1 MAMKNAAMLSGVL
14 VLALLGAAQAAQ
26 AAQGAQGKECKGVAF
41 PEHLQ
46 VSGSD
51 LTLNGLGMRKATFL
65 KVNVYVGALYV
76 AHPSRD
82 PQPLIDPASPA
93 ELILH
98 FVRNVGVGDLRDAWK
113 EGFEKV
119 AKDQL
124 PALNARIATLNSWMS
139 GMETGQRLTFTRLPG
154 TGIQVD
160 VNGAVKGTIPGD
172 DFARALMTI
181 WLGPNPPNSELKSGL
196 LGGSCD

>member
-1 MAMKNAAMLSGVL
+1 MKSTSIRGGALG
-14 VLALLGAAQAAQ
+14 LALFGMAIGTAIGTAQA
-26 AAQGAQGKECKGVAF
+26 KECKGITF
-41 PEHLQ
+41 PEHLP
-46 VSGSD
+46 VGGSD

-76 AHPSRD
+76 AHPSHD

-98 FVRNVGVGDLRDAWK
+98 FVRSVGVGDLRDAWK

-124 PALNARIATLNSWMS
+124 PALEARIATLNSWMS
-139 GMETGQRLTFTRLPG
+139 SMETGQRLTFTRLPG
-154 TGIQVD
+154 AGIQVD
-160 VNGAVKGTIPGD
+160 VNGVVKGTIAGD

>member
-1 MAMKNAAMLSGVL
+1 MRSFVL
-14 VLALLGAAQAAQ
+14 VSGLLLLAAVGAAHART
-26 AAQGAQGKECKGVAF
+26 CRGVDF

-46 VSGSD
+46 VAGHD
-51 LTLNGLGMRKATFL
+51 LALNGLGMRKATFL

-76 AHPSRD
+76 THPSHD
-82 PQPLIDPASPA
+82 PQPLIDPGTPA
-93 ELILH
+93 QLILH

-119 AKDQL
+119 ARDQMA
-124 PALNARIATLNSWMS
+124 ALNGRITTLNGWMS
-139 GMETGQRLTFTRLPG
+139 DMKTGQRLSFTRLPG

-160 VNGAVKGTIPGD
+160 VNGVVQGTIPGE

-181 WLGPNPPNSELKSGL
+181 WLGANPPNPEIKSGL
-196 LGGSCD
+196 LGGECG

>member
-1 MAMKNAAMLSGVL
+1 MKSTSIRGGALG
-14 VLALLGAAQAAQ
+14 LALFGMAIGTAIGTAQA
-26 AAQGAQGKECKGVAF
+26 KECKGITF
-41 PEHLQ
+41 PEHLP
-46 VSGSD
+46 VGGSD

-76 AHPSRD
+76 AHPSHD

-98 FVRNVGVGDLRDAWK
+98 FVRSVGVGDLRDAWK

-124 PALNARIATLNSWMS
+124 PALEARIATLNSWMS
-139 GMETGQRLTFTRLPG
+139 SMETGQRLTFTRLPG
-154 TGIQVD
+154 AGIQVD
-160 VNGAVKGTIPGD
+160 VNGVVKGTIPGD

>member
-1 MAMKNAAMLSGVL
+1 MKSTSIRGGALG
-14 VLALLGAAQAAQ
+14 LALFGMAIGTAIGTAQA
-26 AAQGAQGKECKGVAF
+26 KECKGITF
-41 PEHLQ
+41 PEHLP
-46 VSGSD
+46 VGGSD

-76 AHPSRD
+76 AHPSHD

-98 FVRNVGVGDLRDAWK
+98 FVRSVGVGDLRDAWK

-124 PALNARIATLNSWMS
+124 PALEARIATLNSWMS
-139 GMETGQRLTFTRLPG
+139 SMETGQRLTFTRLPG

-160 VNGAVKGTIPGD
+160 VNGVVKGTIPGD

>member
-1 MAMKNAAMLSGVL
+1 MKSTSILGG
-14 VLALLGAAQAAQ
+14 VLALALFGTAIGTAQA
-26 AAQGAQGKECKGVAF
+26 KECKGITF
-41 PEHLQ
+41 PEHLPLG
-46 VSGSD
+46 GSD

-76 AHPSRD
+76 AHPSHD

-98 FVRNVGVGDLRDAWK
+98 FVRGVGVGDLRDAWK

-124 PALNARIATLNSWMS
+124 PALEARIATLNSWMS

-154 TGIQVD
+154 AGIQVD
-160 VNGAVKGTIPGD
+160 VNGVVKGTIPGD

>member
-1 MAMKNAAMLSGVL
+1 
-14 VLALLGAAQAAQ
+14 
-26 AAQGAQGKECKGVAF
+26 
-41 PEHLQ
+41 
-46 VSGSD
+46 
-51 LTLNGLGMRKATFL
+51 
-65 KVNVYVGALYV
+65 
-76 AHPSRD
+76 
-82 PQPLIDPASPA
+82 
-93 ELILH
+93 
-98 FVRNVGVGDLRDAWK
+98 VRSVGVGDLRDAWQ

-119 AKDQL
+119 AKDRL
-124 PALNARIATLNSWMS
+124 PALQARIATLNSWMS

-160 VNGAVKGTIPGD
+160 VNGVVKGTIPGD

>member
-1 MAMKNAAMLSGVL
+1 MKRTAMVSGV
-14 VLALLGAAQAAQ
+14 VMLALFGTAIGTAQAR
-26 AAQGAQGKECKGVAF
+26 ECKGVTF
-41 PEHLQ
+41 PEHLP
-46 VSGSD
+46 VGGSD

-76 AHPSRD
+76 AHPAHD

-98 FVRNVGVGDLRDAWK
+98 FVRSVGVGDLRDAWK

-124 PALNARIATLNSWMS
+124 PALQARIATLNSWMS

-154 TGIQVD
+154 TGVQVD
-160 VNGAVKGTIPGD
+160 VNGVVKGVIPGD

>member
-1 MAMKNAAMLSGVL
+1 MKSTSIPGGVL
-14 VLALLGAAQAAQ
+14 VLALFGLAMGTAIGTAQA
-26 AAQGAQGKECKGVAF
+26 KECKGITF

-46 VSGSD
+46 VGGSD

-76 AHPSRD
+76 THPSHD

-98 FVRNVGVGDLRDAWK
+98 FVRSVGVGDLRDAWK

-124 PALNARIATLNSWMS
+124 PALEARIATLNSWMS

-154 TGIQVD
+154 AGIQVD
-160 VNGAVKGTIPGD
+160 VNGVVKGTIAGD

>member
-1 MAMKNAAMLSGVL
+1 MKRTSILGGLLIVAMLGT
-14 VLALLGAAQAAQ
+14 AHAR
-26 AAQGAQGKECKGVAF
+26 ECKGIAF

-51 LTLNGLGMRKATFL
+51 LTLNGLGMRQATFL
-65 KVNVYVGALYV
+65 KVNVYVAALYV
-76 AHPSRD
+76 AHPSHD
-82 PQPLIDPASPA
+82 PQPLIDPGTPA

-98 FVRNVGVGDLRDAWK
+98 FVRKVGVGDLRDAWK

-119 AKDQL
+119 ATDQVS
-124 PALNARIATLNSWMS
+124 ALEARIATLNGWMS
-139 GMETGQRLTFTRLPG
+139 KMETGQRLTFTRLPG

-160 VNGAVKGTIPGD
+160 VNGVVKGTIPGD

>member
-1 MAMKNAAMLSGVL
+1 MKRTATVGGVL
-14 VLALLGAAQAAQ
+14 MLALLEAAIGTAQARQ
-26 AAQGAQGKECKGVAF
+26 CKGITF
-41 PEHLQ
+41 PEH
-46 VSGSD
+46 VPVGGGD

-76 AHPSRD
+76 AHPSHD

-98 FVRNVGVGDLRDAWK
+98 FVRSVGVGDLRDAWK

-124 PALNARIATLNSWMS
+124 PALQARIATLNSWMS

-154 TGIQVD
+154 TGVQVD
-160 VNGAVKGTIPGD
+160 VNGVVKGVIPGD

>member
-1 MAMKNAAMLSGVL
+1 MKSTLILSGIL
-14 VLALLGAAQAAQ
+14 VLALLGSAQAR
-26 AAQGAQGKECKGVAF
+26 ECKGVAF
-41 PEHLQ
+41 PDHLQ
-46 VSGSD
+46 VGGSD
-51 LTLNGLGMRKATFL
+51 LTLNGLGMHKATFL

-76 AHPSRD
+76 ARPSHD
-82 PQPLIDPASPA
+82 PQPLIDPGTPA

-98 FVRNVGVGDLRDAWK
+98 FVRSVGVGDLRDAWK

-119 AKDQL
+119 AKEQM
-124 PALNARIATLNSWMS
+124 PALGARIATLNSWMS
-139 GMETGQRLTFTRLPG
+139 SMETGQRLTFTRLPG
-154 TGIQVD
+154 AGIQVD
-160 VNGAVKGTIPGD
+160 VNGVVKGTIPGD

>member
-1 MAMKNAAMLSGVL
+1 MQRTAMLSGVL
-14 VLALLGAAQAAQ
+14 VLAVLGTAAQA
-26 AAQGAQGKECKGVAF
+26 KECRGIAF

-46 VSGSD
+46 VSGND
-51 LTLNGLGMRKATFL
+51 LALNGLGMRKATFL

-76 AHPSRD
+76 ARPSHD
-82 PQPLIDPASPA
+82 PLPLIDPGSPA

-124 PALNARIATLNSWMS
+124 PALGARIATLNSWMS
-139 GMETGQRLTFTRLPG
+139 SMETGQRLTFTRLPG
-154 TGIQVD
+154 AGIQVD
-160 VNGAVKGTIPGD
+160 VNGVVKGTIPGD
-172 DFARALMTI
+172 DFARALLTI
-181 WLGPNPPNSELKSGL
+181 WLGPNPPNPELKSGL

>member
-1 MAMKNAAMLSGVL
+1 MKRTATVGGVL
-14 VLALLGAAQAAQ
+14 VLALFGTAIETAMGTAQAR
-26 AAQGAQGKECKGVAF
+26 ECKGVTF

-46 VSGSD
+46 VGGSD

-76 AHPSRD
+76 AHPSHD
-82 PQPLIDPASPA
+82 PQPLLDPAGPA

-98 FVRNVGVGDLRDAWK
+98 FVRSVGVGDLRDAWK

-124 PALNARIATLNSWMS
+124 PALQARIATLNSWMS

-154 TGIQVD
+154 AGIQVD
-160 VNGAVKGTIPGD
+160 VNGVVKGIIPGD

>member
-1 MAMKNAAMLSGVL
+1 MLGGVL
-14 VLALLGAAQAAQ
+14 VWALLGT
-26 AAQGAQGKECKGVAF
+26 AQGAQAKECKGITF

-46 VSGSD
+46 VGGSD

-76 AHPSRD
+76 AHPARD
-82 PQPLIDPASPA
+82 PQALIDPGSPA
-93 ELILH
+93 QLILH

-119 AKDQL
+119 AAKDQM
-124 PALNARIATLNSWMS
+124 PALQARIATLNSWMS
-139 GMETGQRLTFTRLPG
+139 SMETGQRLTFTRLPG
-154 TGIQVD
+154 TGVQVD

-172 DFARALMTI
+172 DFARALMSI

>member
-1 MAMKNAAMLSGVL
+1 MKRTATVGGVL
-14 VLALLGAAQAAQ
+14 VLALFGTTIETATGTAQAR
-26 AAQGAQGKECKGVAF
+26 ECKGITF

-46 VSGSD
+46 VGGSD

-76 AHPSRD
+76 AHPSHD
-82 PQPLIDPASPA
+82 PQPLLDPAGPA

-98 FVRNVGVGDLRDAWK
+98 FVRSVGVGDLRDAWK

-124 PALNARIATLNSWMS
+124 PALQARIATLNSWMS

-154 TGIQVD
+154 AGIQVD
-160 VNGAVKGTIPGD
+160 VNGVVKGTIPGD

>member
-1 MAMKNAAMLSGVL
+1 MRSLVRVSGLLLL
-14 VLALLGAAQAAQ
+14 VGALGTAQA
-26 AAQGAQGKECKGVAF
+26 KTCRGVDF

-46 VSGSD
+46 VAGHD
-51 LTLNGLGMRKATFL
+51 LALNGLGMRKATFL

-76 AHPSRD
+76 TRPSHD
-82 PQPLIDPASPA
+82 PQPLIDPGTPA
-93 ELILH
+93 RLILH

-124 PALNARIATLNSWMS
+124 PALQARIATLNSWMS

-154 TGIQVD
+154 AGIQVD
-160 VNGAVKGTIPGD
+160 VNGVVKGIIPGD

>member
-1 MAMKNAAMLSGVL
+1 MQRIVLLSGLLAAAMLGS
-14 VLALLGAAQAAQ
+14 
-26 AAQGAQGKECKGVAF
+26 AQGRECRGVTF

-46 VSGSD
+46 VNGND

-76 AHPSRD
+76 AHPAQD
-82 PQPLIDPASPA
+82 PQPLIDPGTPA

-98 FVRNVGVGDLRDAWK
+98 FVRGVGVGDLRDAWK

-119 AKDQL
+119 AKDQM
-124 PALNARIATLNSWMS
+124 PALNARITTLNGWMS

-154 TGIQVD
+154 AGIQVD
-160 VNGAVKGTIPGD
+160 VNGVVKGTIPGD
-172 DFARALMTI
+172 DFARALMSI
-181 WLGPNPPNSELKSGL
+181 WLGPNPPNPELKSGL
-196 LGGSCD
+196 LGGPCG